1 MSLKNEDFE
10 VLIVDDDDMTVFLH
24 DVHVKETQFH
34 PVPKSFYNG
43 NDVVDYLKTY
53 YNVKKQYC
61 ILLDI
66 NMPILSG
73 WEVMDAIIENG
84 MDKNIAVIVLT
95 SSINTAD
102 KIKSEQYD
110 MVIDYVEKPLSEQR
124 LLELKSEEKFKAFY
138 TE

>member
-34 PVPKSFYNG
+34 PAPKSFYNG